1 MSDEN
6 ETNDEK
12 DKRHKNPDGRSSI
25 YFGADGYWHGRVTM
39 GVKDN
44 GEPDRPHVKRRRQED
59 VVARV
64 QELEKLRDSGKPH
77 RTAAKKWTVAEWLT
91 HWLTIVRP
99 NLRDGAYD
107 AYEVAVRV
115 HLIPGLGAHKLNKL
129 QPEHLERFYT
139 KMQSNGSS
147 AGTAH
152 QAHRTIRTALGEAA
166 KRGAL
171 TADNPAEKANPPRLD
186 LEEEDEVDPY
196 NIEEIKAILVEA
208 AKRRNHVRW
217 AIALALG
224 LRQGEALGLK
234 WSDIDLQKGVLKV
247 RRSLNRPKYKHGCED
262 KPCGRSAGFCPAR
275 QLARPQTAP
284 TKSRAGRRTIGLP
297 PELTEI
303 LQEHWKAQAAERVT
317 ARQLW
322 KDEGWV
328 FAKRTGEALSPN
340 MDFREWK
347 DILAAAGIREGR
359 LHDARHTAATVL
371 LLLGVPER
379 AVMDVMGW
387 SSSAMVKR
395 YQHITAPVRMD
406 IAERVGGLIW
416 AQPKVKPGKKSKG
429 KKRKKGRPDDGPTGV
444 SVPA

>member
-1 MSDEN
+1 MSEED
-6 ETNDEK
+6 

-25 YFGADGYWHGRVTM
+25 YFGSDGYWHGRVTM
-39 GVKDN
+39 GVKDDGTPN
-44 GEPDRPHVKRRRQED
+44 RPHVKRRRKED

-64 QELEKLRDSGKPH
+64 QELEKERDSGKVR
-77 RTAAKKWTVAEWLT
+77 RTEKKKWTVAEWLT
-91 HWLTIVRP
+91 HWLTIARP
-99 NLRDGAYD
+99 GLRDGSYD

-115 HLIPGLGAHKLNKL
+115 HLIPGLGAHKLNRL

-139 KMQSNGSS
+139 KMQDNGSS

-152 QAHRTIRTALGEAA
+152 QAHRTIRTALGEAE

-186 LEEEDEVDPY
+186 LDEDDEIDPY
-196 NIEEIKAILVEA
+196 TVEEIQAILVEA
-208 AKRRNHVRW
+208 GKRRNNVRW

-234 WSDIDLQKGVLKV
+234 WSDIDLEKGVLKV
-247 RRSLNRPKYKHGCED
+247 RRSLNRPKYKHGCDE
-262 KPCGRSAGFCPAR
+262 PCGRKPGHCPGK
-275 QLARPQTAP
+275 QLARSQTSP

-297 PELTEI
+297 SELTEI
-303 LQEHWKAQAAERVT
+303 LQAHWKAQAAERVT

-328 FAKRTGEALSPN
+328 FAKRTGQALSPN
-340 MDFREWK
+340 MDYREWK
-347 DILAAAGIREGR
+347 DILAKAGIREGR
-359 LHDARHTAATVL
+359 LHDARHAAATVL
-371 LLLGVPER
+371 LLLGVPDR

-387 SSSAMVKR
+387 SSSSMVKR
-395 YQHITAPVRMD
+395 YQHVTAVVRMD

-416 AQPKVKPGKKSKG
+416 AKPETKAGKKSKG
-429 KKRKKGRPDDGPTGV
+429 KKRKKGRRDDGPAGV

>member
-1 MSDEN
+1 MEK
-6 ETNDEK
+6 K
-12 DKRHKNPDGRSSI
+12 DKRSKVPDGRSSI
-25 YFGADGYWHGRVTM
+25 YKGADGYWHGRVTM
-39 GVKDN
+39 GVKDD
-44 GEPDRPHVKRRRQED
+44 GTSYRPHVMRKTKD
-59 VVARV
+59 AVVERV
-64 QELEKLRDSGKPH
+64 KELEKERDSGNIRPV
-77 RTAAKKWTVAEWLT
+77 AKKRWTVAEWLT
-91 HWLTIVRP
+91 HWLTIAKP
-99 NLRDGAYD
+99 TLRDGSYD

-139 KMQSNGSS
+139 KMQDNGAS

-152 QAHRTIRTALGEAA
+152 QAHRTIRRALGEAER
-166 KRGAL
+166 RGAL
-171 TADNPAEKANPPRLD
+171 TVENPAEKAIPPRLD

-196 NIEEIKAILVEA
+196 TVDEIKAILAEA
-208 AKRRNHVRW
+208 GKRRNSARW
-217 AIALALG
+217 AIALSLG

-234 WSDIDLQKGVLKV
+234 WNDVDLKAGVLRV
-247 RRSLNRPKYKHGCED
+247 RRSLNRPKYKHGCGGE
-262 KPCGRSAGFCPAR
+262 PCGRKPGFCPKR
-275 QLARPQTAP
+275 QKARPDAAP

-303 LQEHWKAQAAERVT
+303 LQTHWNEQAAERKL

-340 MDFREWK
+340 MDYREWK
-347 DILAAAGIREGR
+347 EILVSSGIRDGR

-387 SSSAMVKR
+387 SSSSMVKR
-395 YQHITAPVRMD
+395 YQHVTAPVRMD
-406 IAERVGGLIW
+406 IAARVGGLLW
-416 AQPKVKPGKKSKG
+416 DKPQPEDEP
-429 KKRKKGRPDDGPTGV
+429 PDDGAAGV
-444 SVPA
+444 LVPA

>member
-1 MSDEN
+1 MSEDKE
-6 ETNDEK
+6 
-12 DKRHKNPDGRSSI
+12 KRHKNPDGRSTI
-25 YFGADGYWHGRVTM
+25 YLGKDGYWHGRVTM
-39 GVKDN
+39 GVKDD
-44 GEPDRPHVKRRRQED
+44 GTPDRPHVKRRDKDE

-64 QELEKLRDSGKPH
+64 AELEKQRDSGKVR
-77 RTAAKKWTVAEWLT
+77 RTGTKKWTVAEWLT

-129 QPEHLERFYT
+129 LPEHLERFYT
-139 KMQSNGSS
+139 KMQDNG
-147 AGTAH
+147 AKPGTAH

-196 NIEEIKAILVEA
+196 TLGEIKAILAEA
-208 AKRRNHVRW
+208 GKRRNHVRW

-234 WSDIDLQKGVLKV
+234 WSDIDLDAGVLRV
-247 RRSLNRPKYKHGCED
+247 RRSLNRPKYKHGCD
-262 KPCGRSAGFCPAR
+262 NGSCGRSPGRCAAR
-275 QLARPQTAP
+275 QLARPQTSP

-297 PELTEI
+297 SELTEI
-303 LQEHWKAQAAERVT
+303 LRQHWKEQAAERVT

-387 SSSAMVKR
+387 SSSSMVKR

-416 AQPKVKPGKKSKG
+416 AEPKSKTGKKSKR
-429 KKRKKGRPDDGPTGV
+429 KKRKKGRGDDGSAGLLM
-444 SVPA
+444 PA

>member
-1 MSDEN
+1 MTE
-6 ETNDEK
+6 EK

-25 YFGADGYWHGRVTM
+25 YLGSDSYWHGRVTM
-39 GVKDN
+39 GVKDD
-44 GEPDRPHVKRRRQED
+44 GTPDRPHVKRRRKDD

-64 QELEKLRDSGKPH
+64 KELEKQRDSGKVRRAGP
-77 RTAAKKWTVAEWLT
+77 KKWTVAEWLT
-91 HWLTIVRP
+91 HWLTIARP
-99 NLRDGAYD
+99 TLRDGAYD

-129 QPEHLERFYT
+129 LPEHLERFYT
-139 KMQSNGSS
+139 KMQDNGSS

-152 QAHRTIRTALGEAA
+152 QAHRTIRRALGEAE

-171 TADNPAEKANPPRLD
+171 TADNPAELAIPPRLD
-186 LEEEDEVDPY
+186 LEEEDEIDPY
-196 NIEEIKAILVEA
+196 NVDEIKAILIEA
-208 AKRRNHVRW
+208 NKHRNSARW

-234 WSDIDLQKGVLKV
+234 WADLDMKTGVMRV

-262 KPCGRSAGFCPAR
+262 PCGRKPGFCPKR
-275 QLARPQTAP
+275 QKARPDTAP
-284 TKSRAGRRTIGLP
+284 TKSRAGRRTIGVP
-297 PELTEI
+297 KELTKV
-303 LQEHWKAQAAERVT
+303 LQAHWKEQAAERT
-317 ARQLW
+317 RARQLW

-340 MDFREWK
+340 MDYREWK
-347 DILAAAGIREGR
+347 EILVAAGIRDGR

-387 SSSAMVKR
+387 SSSSMVKR
-395 YQHITAPVRMD
+395 YQHVTAPVRMD
-406 IAERVGGLIW
+406 IAERVGGLLW
-416 AQPKVKPGKKSKG
+416 AATEAGEDDD
-429 KKRKKGRPDDGPTGV
+429 PDEAAGGV
-444 SVPA
+444 LVPA

>member
-1 MSDEN
+1 MSD
-6 ETNDEK
+6 DK
-12 DKRHKNPDGRSSI
+12 GKRHKNPDGRSTI
-25 YFGADGYWHGRVTM
+25 YLGKDGYWHGRVTM
-39 GVKDN
+39 GVKDD
-44 GEPDRPHVKRRRQED
+44 GTPDRPHVKRRDKDD

-64 QELEKLRDSGKPH
+64 AELEKQRDSGKVR
-77 RTAAKKWTVAEWLT
+77 RTATKKWTVAEWLT

-129 QPEHLERFYT
+129 LPEHLERFYT
-139 KMQSNGSS
+139 KMQENGSS

-152 QAHRTIRTALGEAA
+152 QAHRTIRTALGEAE

-171 TADNPAEKANPPRLD
+171 TADNPAEKANAPRLD

-196 NIEEIKAILVEA
+196 SLEEIQAILLEA
-208 AKRRNHVRW
+208 GKRRNHVRW

-234 WSDIDLQKGVLKV
+234 WSDIDLDSGVLKV
-247 RRSLNRPKYKHGCED
+247 RRSLNRPKYKHGCD
-262 KPCGRSAGFCPAR
+262 GSCGRSPGRCKER
-275 QLARPQTAP
+275 QLSRSQTSP

-297 PELTEI
+297 SELTEI
-303 LQEHWKAQAAERVT
+303 LRQHKEEQAVERVT

-322 KDEGWV
+322 KEEGWV
-328 FAKRTGEALSPN
+328 FAKRTGECLSPN
-340 MDFREWK
+340 MDYREWK

-387 SSSAMVKR
+387 SSSSMVKR

-406 IAERVGGLIW
+406 IAERVGGFIW
-416 AQPKVKPGKKSKG
+416 AKPKGKAGKKSKG
-429 KKRKKGRPDDGPTGV
+429 KKRKKGRGDDGSAGLPI
-444 SVPA
+444 PA

>member
-1 MSDEN
+1 MSE
-6 ETNDEK
+6 EK
-12 DKRHKNPDGRSSI
+12 AKRHKNPDGRSSI
-25 YFGADGYWHGRVTM
+25 YLGADGYWHGRVTM

-44 GEPDRPHVKRRRQED
+44 GQPDRPHVKRRRKED

-64 QELEKLRDSGKPH
+64 KELEKQRDSGKVRRAGP
-77 RTAAKKWTVAEWLT
+77 KKWTVAEWLT
-91 HWLTIVRP
+91 HWLTIARP
-99 NLRDGAYD
+99 TLRDGAYD

-129 QPEHLERFYT
+129 LPEHLERFYT
-139 KMQSNGSS
+139 KMQENGSA

-152 QAHRTIRTALGEAA
+152 QAHRTIRRALGEAE

-171 TADNPAEKANPPRLD
+171 TAHNPAELANPPRLD
-186 LEEEDEVDPY
+186 LEEEDEIDPY
-196 NIEEIKAILVEA
+196 TVDEIKAILVEA
-208 AKRRNHVRW
+208 NKRRNSARW

-234 WSDIDLQKGVLKV
+234 WSDVDMKAGILRV
-247 RRSLNRPKYKHGCED
+247 RRSLNRPKYKHGCDGE
-262 KPCGRSAGFCPAR
+262 PCGRKPGFCPKR
-275 QLARPQTAP
+275 QKARPDAAP

-297 PELTEI
+297 TELTKI
-303 LQEHWKAQAAERVT
+303 LRAHWKEQAAERT
-317 ARQLW
+317 RARQLW

-340 MDFREWK
+340 MDYREWK
-347 DILAAAGIREGR
+347 GILKAAGIRDGR

-387 SSSAMVKR
+387 SSSSMVKR
-395 YQHITAPVRMD
+395 YQHVTAPVRMD
-406 IAERVGGLIW
+406 IAERVGGLLW
-416 AQPKVKPGKKSKG
+416 AATEAGENDD
-429 KKRKKGRPDDGPTGV
+429 PDEAAGGV
-444 SVPA
+444 LVPA